1 RCGAVAKV
9 GPLAPP
15 AGLHL
20 PAHRRTDRPANT
32 AANTGGAWVTAV
44 FRFKPI
50 DDLHREF
57 ESILEALN
65 DPAQADYGEHLLA
78 LHEHLLRHCGTEEA
92 FMKQESYPHLA
103 RHKRAHEQLLESVSD
118 VRRRFDAG
126 DIEGVRRYA
135 ADLMNWFSIH
145 AQNEDAELASFLKGI
160 G

>member
-1 RCGAVAKV
+1 MAAAAVPVRHAEILV
-9 GPLAPP
+9 G
-15 AGLHL
+15 
-20 PAHRRTDRPANT
+20 
-32 AANTGGAWVTAV
+32 
-44 FRFKPI
+44 FKPI

-92 FMKQESYPHLA
+92 FMKQKSYPHLA